1 MNACYRAAACK
12 PFLRTSSHKIT
23 PNSMLGA
30 LSLPG
35 PRYERPGKNY
45 EALDGK
51 NCHSLGHDQ
60 KPAMCIL
67 AWIKSVPSMTLT
79 LSGRR
84 TSSWM
89 QERLDSY

>member
-30 LSLPG
+30 WSLPG

-60 KPAMCIL
+60 KTCNVHFGMDQISAIDDFDVVGTADIIL
-67 AWIKSVPSMTLT
+67 GAGKA
-79 LSGRR
+79 G
-84 TSSWM
+84 
-89 QERLDSY
+89 